1 MLHPVHVTFLSIDYV
16 PENKSVS
23 LFLKIYYDDF
33 LLDAGISQTDKP
45 IQDSLRSENF
55 LKGLITRYTN
65 EKVKISFNNQLF
77 SANLDD
83 YVLSDNELRVNFSIP
98 VNRKISTVAV
108 RNMIMTRLYN
118 DQSNMVIV
126 KVNDFE
132 EGIKLTPDKTE
143 QTFVISNK
151 KKE

>member
-1 MLHPVHVTFLSIDYV
+1 MFHPVHVTFLSIDYI

-33 LLDAGISQTDKP
+33 LLDAGISQTDKSM
-45 IQDSLRSENF
+45 QDSLKNEKF
-55 LKGLITRYTN
+55 LKGLVTRYTN
-65 EKVKISFNNQLF
+65 EKVNISFNNKLY
-77 SANLDD
+77 SAYLDD

-98 VNRKISTVAV
+98 AVRKISTVEV
-108 RNMIMTRLYN
+108 RNMIMTKLYS

-126 KVNDFE
+126 KISDFE
-132 EGIKLTPDKTE
+132 EGIKLTPDRTE
-143 QTFVISNK
+143 QTFIISNK